1 MNLARY
7 RRELSVALA
16 IAVLWLV
23 MGVAAPRFF
32 SPENQ
37 VDLLLADVPVLIV
50 AVGMTLAI
58 LTAQIDI
65 SVGSQFAVCS
75 VISGVLAS
83 VGVPVILAAVLTCV
97 LGGLFGALNGALVA
111 GMGIPSIVVTL
122 ATMVALRDSL
132 RWATQGAW
140 VQNLPEGFQ
149 WFGLSQSGST
159 VLTGA
164 IAVGVV
170 AAAGWILGNLA
181 IGRMVYATG
190 SDSAAARLAGLN
202 PKRVTFFVFVVL
214 GALTG
219 CAAVLNAIRFNQI
232 PSNTGIGLELKAI
245 AAVVVGGT
253 AVTGGRG
260 TVLGTAL
267 GVILLGTIGPA
278 LTFMGVNAW
287 WERAIEGAII
297 LAAVAIDSVRIRS
310 GKHAGNAA
318 AAQA

>member
-7 RRELSVALA
+7 RRELSVAIA
-16 IAVLWLV
+16 IVVICLV
-23 MGVAAPRFF
+23 MGLTAPRFF

-37 VDLLLADVPVLIV
+37 IDLLLSDVPVLIV

-83 VGVPVILAAVLTCV
+83 TGVPVILAAVLTCV

-140 VQNLPEGFQ
+140 IQNLPEGFQ

-170 AAAGWILGNLA
+170 GATAWILGNLA
-181 IGRMVYATG
+181 LGRTVYATG
-190 SDSAAARLAGLN
+190 SDASAARLAGLN

-232 PSNTGIGLELKAI
+232 PSNAGIGLELKAI

-297 LAAVAIDSVRIRS
+297 LAAVAVDSVRIRS

-318 AAQA
+318 AASA

>member
-1 MNLARY
+1 M
-7 RRELSVALA
+7 ALT
-16 IAVLWLV
+16 
-23 MGVAAPRFF
+23 APRFF

-58 LTAQIDI
+58 LAAQIDI

-111 GMGIPSIVVTL
+111 GIGIPSIVVTL

-181 IGRMVYATG
+181 IGRTVYATG

-202 PKRVTFFVFVVL
+202 PKLVTFSVFVVL

-232 PSNTGIGLELKAI
+232 P
-245 AAVVVGGT
+245 
-253 AVTGGRG
+253 
-260 TVLGTAL
+260 
-267 GVILLGTIGPA
+267 
-278 LTFMGVNAW
+278 
-287 WERAIEGAII
+287 
-297 LAAVAIDSVRIRS
+297 
-310 GKHAGNAA
+310 
-318 AAQA
+318 